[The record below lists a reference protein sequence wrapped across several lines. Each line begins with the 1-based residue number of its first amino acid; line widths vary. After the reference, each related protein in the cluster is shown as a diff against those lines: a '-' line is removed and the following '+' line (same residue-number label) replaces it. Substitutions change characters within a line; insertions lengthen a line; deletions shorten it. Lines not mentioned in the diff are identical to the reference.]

1 MSWGRIRSPQN
12 VINTIY
18 RKSVIGIVDFR
29 RLLNMIKLF
38 DYLEVTYL
46 LMKIKQNNS
55 LERQSHLDI
64 ILILYHSTFM
74 LYWRYKHKY
83 ILKWIFIIWKKKKET
98 NVLWFYWVYT
108 PKYKKNRKIIHSY
121 HNMYIVN
128 IVYYTIFKCTVNR
141 CFCIYIVP

>member
-1 MSWGRIRSPQN
+1 MGRKQDTTMSWGRIRSPQN

-29 RLLNMIKLF
+29 WLLNMIKLF

-74 LYWRYKHKY
+74 LY
-83 ILKWIFIIWKKKKET
+83 
-98 NVLWFYWVYT
+98 
-108 PKYKKNRKIIHSY
+108 
-121 HNMYIVN
+121 
-128 IVYYTIFKCTVNR
+128 
-141 CFCIYIVP
+141 